1 MRNTLKKPIPKNI
14 ENKIK
19 KYAEYQIKASNLDNE
34 IRHWLFKNNYD
45 RAMID
50 MLIDTG
56 QSGDADGFISFLN
69 GEPNEYGQVIDSF
82 YNDNSQM
89 DESDYF

>member
-1 MRNTLKKPIPKNI
+1 
-14 ENKIK
+14 
-19 KYAEYQIKASNLDNE
+19 
-34 IRHWLFKNNYD
+34 
-45 RAMID
+45 MID

-69 GEPNEYGQVIDSF
+69 GEPNEYGQVIDAF